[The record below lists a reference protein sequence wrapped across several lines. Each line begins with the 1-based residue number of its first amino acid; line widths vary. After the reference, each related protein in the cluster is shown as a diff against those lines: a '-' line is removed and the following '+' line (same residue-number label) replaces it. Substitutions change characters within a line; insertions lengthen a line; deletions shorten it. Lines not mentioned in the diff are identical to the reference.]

1 MSATPSGLSTFMATL
16 FIYYEKY
23 SIDMSENDTTIAFV
37 EKLKADFGFDI
48 DEIVVATES
57 VNESKPNSDLTKCLA
72 TSSKNG
78 KGKAPGRPDIL
89 VYDIPGEPRLIFLV
103 EVKPTKSRHQG
114 PNHVRFPNIIERQ
127 KQHPKD
133 IVDYAVDGVM
143 WYMHH
148 CRERFSIIGLA
159 VSGTD
164 DEVQSGSYSIATFF
178 QRQSKMEG
186 DLLKHY
192 DIVPMTY
199 NNPAQSPINEVITL
213 QDYIDAAMYDPQY
226 LVDATRDID
235 EIKEQLKPITR
246 LYKPTDKRALTLSSL
261 LVALQDEECQNYF
274 LRPAG
279 SKEEHVEA
287 IIQAYEREMARGG
300 EEE

>member
-1 MSATPSGLSTFMATL
+1 MATL
-16 FIYYEKY
+16 FMYCAKY
-23 SIDMSENDTTIAFV
+23 NTDMSENNTTIAFV
-37 EKLKADFGFDI
+37 KRIERDFGFDI
-48 DEIVVATES
+48 DGIVVSTES
-57 VNESKPNSDLTKCLA
+57 VKRSKPNSDLTKCLA

-89 VYDIPGEPRLIFLV
+89 VYDIPGKPRLIFLV
-103 EVKPTKSRHQG
+103 EVKPTKSKHQG
-114 PNHVRFPNIIERQ
+114 PNHVQFPDIIERQ

-133 IVDYAVDGVM
+133 IKDCAVDGVM

-148 CRERFSIIGLA
+148 CRERFSVIGLA

-164 DEVQSGSYSIATFF
+164 EEVQSGTASISTFF
-178 QRQSKMEG
+178 QRQSKPEG
-186 DLLKHY
+186 DSLNHY

-213 QDYIDAAMYDPQY
+213 QDYEDAAQYDPQW

-235 EIKEQLKPITR
+235 EIKEQLKPITS
-246 LYKPTDKRALTLSSL
+246 LYQPTDKRALTLSSL
-261 LVALQDEECQNYF
+261 LVALQDEVCRNYF
-274 LRPAG
+274 LRPEG
-279 SKEEHVEA
+279 SMEEHVEV

>member
-1 MSATPSGLSTFMATL
+1 MATL
-16 FIYYEKY
+16 FMYCAKY
-23 SIDMSENDTTIAFV
+23 NTDMSENNTTIAFV
-37 EKLKADFGFDI
+37 EKLKRDFGFDI
-48 DEIVVATES
+48 DGIVVSTES
-57 VNESKPNSDLTKCLA
+57 VKRSKPNSDLKKCLA
-72 TSSKNG
+72 KMSKG

-89 VYDIPGEPRLIFLV
+89 VYDIPGKPKLIFLV
-103 EVKPTKSRHQG
+103 EVKPTKNKHQG

-133 IVDYAVDGVM
+133 IADYAVDGVM

-148 CRERFSIIGLA
+148 CRESFSIIGLA
-159 VSGTD
+159 VSGTE
-164 DEVQSGSYSIATFF
+164 DEVRSGEASIATFY
-178 QRQSKMEG
+178 QRQSKPEG

-213 QDYIDAAMYDPQY
+213 QDYEDAAQYDPQW

-235 EIKEQLKPITR
+235 EVKEQLKPITS

-261 LVALQDEECQNYF
+261 LVALQDEECKNYF
-274 LRPAG
+274 LQPAG
-279 SKEEHVEA
+279 SREEHVEA